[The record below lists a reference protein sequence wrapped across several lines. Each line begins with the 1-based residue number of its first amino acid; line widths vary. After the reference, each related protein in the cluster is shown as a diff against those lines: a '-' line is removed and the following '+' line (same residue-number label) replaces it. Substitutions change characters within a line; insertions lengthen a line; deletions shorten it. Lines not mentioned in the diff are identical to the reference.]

1 MFGLDRMNKREVN
14 KLAYDIIAAAI
25 KVHNALGPGLLES
38 VYERCIIHELTNRGF
53 SVANQVTIPIVY
65 DGLELDADLRL
76 DILVNNLIVVEI
88 KATQEIH
95 PIHQAQILSYMKL
108 LKLPKG
114 ILINFHTDRIT
125 DSAKHFVN
133 QLFKDLPS

>member
-1 MFGLDRMNKREVN
+1 M
-14 KLAYDIIAAAI
+14 
-25 KVHNALGPGLLES
+25 
-38 VYERCIIHELTNRGF
+38 
-53 SVANQVTIPIVY
+53 TIPIVY